1 MMKERI
7 KGMQHIGL
15 PTNDMKATIAFYES
29 LGFEIATRHINNGE
43 DVVFLT
49 LGNICIETYEN
60 GKAFILNYNN
70 SSYRHITNY
79 YEQGRDEWMLVEPNS
94 IIDIQFNAYIFS
106 GSEPNLASTYWSNI
120 PATISAIEASNKH
133 QYDKLIWSTDPLT
146 VRLGRGEVIEG
157 LEAALIGCRD
167 QDSVQVYMTS
177 QAAYGKHIIG
187 SVPKNSPVA
196 WYIKILSVT
205 R

>member
-1 MMKERI
+1 MAMKRLIYTVMALCAALLCSCSDDE
-7 KGMQHIGL
+7 
-15 PTNDMKATIAFYES
+15 DMLTKQKDSIVKYLTSSRRLIDEQEVSTSLQENPPFYTAF
-29 LGFEIATRHINNGE
+29 
-43 DVVFLT
+43 
-49 LGNICIETYEN
+49 
-60 GKAFILNYNN
+60 NN

-79 YEQGRDEWMLVEPNS
+79 YEDSREEWMEVEPNS

-106 GSEPNLASTYWSNI
+106 GSEPNLVSTYWSNI

-187 SVPKNSPVA
+187 SVPKNSSVA

>member
-1 MMKERI
+1 MAMKRLIYTVMALCAALLCSCSDDE
-7 KGMQHIGL
+7 
-15 PTNDMKATIAFYES
+15 DMLTKQKDSIVKYLTSSRRLIDEQEVSTSLQENPPFYTAF
-29 LGFEIATRHINNGE
+29 
-43 DVVFLT
+43 
-49 LGNICIETYEN
+49 
-60 GKAFILNYNN
+60 NN

-79 YEQGRDEWMLVEPNS
+79 YEDSREEWMEVEPNS

-157 LEAALIGCRD
+157 LEAALVGCRD

-187 SVPKNSPVA
+187 SVPKNSSVA

>member
-1 MMKERI
+1 MAMKRLI
-7 KGMQHIGL
+7 YTVMAL
-15 PTNDMKATIAFYES
+15 CAALLCSCSNDEDMLTKQKDSIVKYLTSSRRLIDEQEVSTSLQENPPFYTAF
-29 LGFEIATRHINNGE
+29 
-43 DVVFLT
+43 
-49 LGNICIETYEN
+49 
-60 GKAFILNYNN
+60 NN

-79 YEQGRDEWMLVEPNS
+79 YEDSREEWMEVEPNS

-157 LEAALIGCRD
+157 LEVALIGCRD

-187 SVPKNSPVA
+187 SVPKNSSVA

>member
-1 MMKERI
+1 MAMKRLIYTVMVLCAALLCSCTDDE
-7 KGMQHIGL
+7 
-15 PTNDMKATIAFYES
+15 DMLTKQKDSIVRYLTSSRRLIDEQEVSSSLDENPPFY
-29 LGFEIATRHINNGE
+29 T
-43 DVVFLT
+43 VF
-49 LGNICIETYEN
+49 
-60 GKAFILNYNN
+60 NN

-79 YEQGRDEWMLVEPNS
+79 YEAGREAWMEVEPNS

-133 QYDKLIWSTDPLT
+133 QNDKLIWSTDPLT